1 MPANKGVLVGATQ
14 PEVEAAAAEIGK
26 MSSHC
31 RITKAVSG
39 FMADEDYRKVFT
51 EAADADFIF
60 LGLSTPK
67 TQRIADIAVAARP
80 DAITWGIGAGTI
92 KIFAGTMNEAPEF
105 WRRTGLQWLY
115 RLFEDPK
122 NLWRRYLLGNPLFV
136 ARVLKA
142 RWGGGI
148 SR

>member
-1 MPANKGVLVGATQ
+1 M
-14 PEVEAAAAEIGK
+14 E
-26 MSSHC
+26 
-31 RITKAVSG
+31 
-39 FMADEDYRKVFT
+39 DEDYRKVFS

-67 TQRIADIAVAARP
+67 TQRIADIAVAVRP

-92 KIFAGTMNEAPEF
+92 KIFAGTMNEAPVF

-122 NLWRRYLLGNPLFV
+122 NLWRRYLVGNPLFV
-136 ARVLKA
+136 ARVFKA
-142 RWGGGI
+142 RWGRDV
-148 SR
+148 SP